1 MSGFM
6 DWLMSASDPDHTLSF
21 STKQQVNILDRYLG
35 ITFNILTATVVAYIF
50 GYVFWLKRGYLE
62 LETARGTIATH
73 VWGDTIQVSSGKPG
87 QRYFTAEDLSYPGLE
102 NGNVFIA
109 TRVAVMK
116 QERGICEDPSMPCSE
131 DEHCSHESGGSC
143 LESGFCEEPAWCNM
157 EEKPEKYNV
166 ESGEMMIWVKS
177 AIQYI
182 QLRPDKIFST
192 EIDHPYPEVG
202 YNAFSVRE
210 LLRGCNPPVLYEEI
224 AELGAAI
231 EVQFMWRCNVDKDP
245 LDCKPDMYAKRL
257 DSIFDPNHIGF
268 KFKYAEYISEEE
280 RVLNTVS
287 GVRMFFRTSGEGR
300 EVSIPATVQKFSLNS
315 SLIAIAT
322 ILSDLLMLKVF
333 ALRKKYE
340 ARKFEVS
347 PDFSDYLDDL
357 TKKKQDEDE
366 RPQREADA
374 DEMYQEQED
383 EWRQQLEE
391 NQQ

>member
-6 DWLMSASDPDHTLSF
+6 GWLMSSSDPDQTLSF

-35 ITFNILTATVVAYIF
+35 ITFNFLTASVLVYIF
-50 GYVFWLKRGYLE
+50 GYVFYFKRGYLE
-62 LETARGTIATH
+62 LETSRGTIATH
-73 VWGDTIQVSSGKPG
+73 VWGDTVQVSSGKPG

-102 NGNVFIA
+102 NGNVFLA

-116 QERGICEDPSMPCSE
+116 QSRGICEDQSMPCASDSE
-131 DEHCSHESGGSC
+131 CSSESDGKC
-143 LESGFCEEPAWCNM
+143 TDNGFCEEPAWCDQ
-157 EEKPEKYNV
+157 EEKPERYNV
-166 ESGEMMIWVKS
+166 EAGEMMIWVKS
-177 AIQYI
+177 AIQFI
-182 QLRPDKIFST
+182 QLKPEVIFST
-192 EIDHPYPEVG
+192 ELDHPYPEVG
-202 YNAFSVRE
+202 FNAFTVRE
-210 LLRGCNPPVLYEEI
+210 LLRGCSPPVLYEEI

-231 EVQFMWRCNVDKDP
+231 EIQLMWHCNVDKDP
-245 LDCKPDMYAKRL
+245 LDCKPEMYAKRL

-268 KFKYAEYISEEE
+268 KFKYAEYVSENE

-300 EVSIPATVQKFSLNS
+300 QVSIPACVQKFSLNS
-315 SLIAIAT
+315 SLIALAT

-333 ALRKKYE
+333 ALKKKYE

-347 PDFSDYLDDL
+347 PDFGDYLDAL
-357 TKKKQDEDE
+357 TKKKEDEDE

-374 DEMYQEQED
+374 DEEYQEQED
-383 EWRQQLEE
+383 AWRQNLEE